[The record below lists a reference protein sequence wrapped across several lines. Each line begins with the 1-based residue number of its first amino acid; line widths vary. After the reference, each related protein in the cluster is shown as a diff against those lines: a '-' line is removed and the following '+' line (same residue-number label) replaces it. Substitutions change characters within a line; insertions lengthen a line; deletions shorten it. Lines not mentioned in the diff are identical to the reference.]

1 MGEMRSG
8 GPIRWVH
15 TMSGIVNKWCSGN
28 CAGVPPKWE
37 PCPKLTPDFECEYDV
52 LMREEAEAAARAA
65 WDALSWR
72 ERNFLRVMDRFS
84 LSIIPDGLWDYLRT
98 AGFFDAPASIH
109 HHGAYPGALYD
120 HSFTVMQALVS
131 LTRRLDLQWQHP
143 RSPYIVG
150 MFHDLCKVDNYR
162 HKDGSGE
169 AWEYNNAALLPGHGE
184 KSVIL
189 LSQFMTLTE
198 EEMLC
203 IRWHMGAFDDKEH
216 WNHYG
221 RACEKYP
228 NVLYTHTADMIAARV
243 LGV

>member
-1 MGEMRSG
+1 MSEQIKRFPLYDKDCNGECSG
-8 GPIRWVH
+8 GG
-15 TMSGIVNKWCSGN
+15 T
-28 CAGVPPKWE
+28 A
-37 PCPKLTPDFECEYDV
+37 CPHLRDDFECDLDHVPAEALPDRAADFSQI
-52 LMREEAEAAARAA
+52 MREHIPAA
-65 WDALSWR
+65 SWVPL
-72 ERNFLRVMDRFS
+72 FA
-84 LSIIPDGLWDYLRT
+84 YLCE

-120 HSFTVMQALVS
+120 HSCAVTQALVN
-131 LTRRLDLQWQHP
+131 LTERLDLKWEQE

-150 MFHDLCKVDNYR
+150 MFHDLCKVDNYK

-189 LSQFMTLTE
+189 LQRFLVLTE

-203 IRWHMGAFDDKEH
+203 IRWHMGAFDDKEK
-216 WNHYG
+216 WNSYG
-221 RACEKYP
+221 RACTAYP